1 MKGREAIMDLER
13 REWLEADGL
22 GGYASGTAAGIR
34 TRRYHGLLLASA
46 RPPTDRFVL
55 VNGMDVAVDAGSGWV
70 PCSTQSYR
78 GDVRHPEGWSRLESF
93 ERSPWPT
100 WKYRV
105 GEGLTLVQEIFVVPG
120 QPQTFVRFRLLA
132 EDKEAKAAAKRATL
146 VVRPFLS
153 GRDYHALHFANT
165 AFRFESDLGHG
176 AVTWRPYDGV
186 PAIEAKYDGEWI
198 QEPLWYRRFEY
209 AAEAERGLDHEEDLA
224 SPGYFRMSLAKG
236 EAAVIFRALIGENAT
251 SVAAEAPGAKA
262 KAKAAPALSAAKVT
276 KAATALALTKA
287 AAAKET
293 KRRANLG
300 DELFAAADAYIVQR
314 GKGRTIVAGYPWFTD
329 WGRDTF
335 LALRGLC
342 LATGRLSDAEAILL
356 EWSGA
361 VSEGM
366 LPNRFPDRG
375 EAPEFNSVDASLWYV
390 VVCGEY
396 LEAAKRA
403 GRKVSPRT
411 KARLTKA
418 VGEILTGYANGTRYG
433 IRADAD
439 GLLAAGEKG
448 QQLTWMD
455 ARVGASEI
463 TPRIGKPVEIQA
475 LWINA
480 LRVGAA
486 LGDPH
491 WDELRQRARKSFE
504 ARFWN
509 ADLGGLYDVVDVD
522 HVPGQLSAAVRPN
535 QILAVG
541 GLGEPLI
548 DGKKAQSVVALVED
562 RLLTPLGLRTLAAD
576 EPDYCP
582 LYEGDSAARDG
593 AYHQG
598 TVWPWLLGPFVD
610 AWVRVHGGG
619 AEAVAEARR
628 RFLAPLQA
636 HLSEAGLG
644 HVSEV
649 ADGDPP
655 HRPAG
660 CPFQAWSV
668 GELLRAVRALT
679 PPEHTTTPAKPGK
692 PMAARAVAPAKPA
705 ATAAKP
711 AKARRR

>member
-1 MKGREAIMDLER
+1 MKGGEIMELER

-34 TRRYHGLLLASA
+34 TRRYHALLLASA

-70 PCSTQSYR
+70 PCSTQAYR

-93 ERSPWPT
+93 ERSPWPV

-105 GEGLTLVQEIFVVPG
+105 GEGLTLVQEILVAPG
-120 QPQTFVRFRLLA
+120 EPQTLVRFRLLA
-132 EDKEAKAAAKRATL
+132 EDKEAKAAARHATL

-153 GRDYHALHFANT
+153 GRDHHALHFRNPH
-165 AFRFESDLGHG
+165 FRFESDLAPGT
-176 AVTWRPYDGV
+176 VTWHPYDGV
-186 PAIEAKYDGEWI
+186 PAVEARFDGEWI
-198 QEPLWYRRFEY
+198 QEPQWYRRFEY
-209 AAEAERGLDHEEDLA
+209 AAETERGLDHEEDLA

-236 EAAVIFRALIGENAT
+236 EAALVFRALVGDEAT
-251 SVAAEAPGAKA
+251 VATTAALAAAADAAKARPTAAKA
-262 KAKAAPALSAAKVT
+262 KGTTAPGMAAAKVT
-276 KAATALALTKA
+276 KAPTALALVKA
-287 AAAKET
+287 AAAKEE
-293 KRRANLG
+293 KRRAKLG
-300 DELFAAADAYIVQR
+300 DELSLAADSYLVQR
-314 GKGRTIVAGYPWFTD
+314 GKGRTIVAGYPWFAD

-342 LATGRLSDAEAILL
+342 LATGRLEDAEAILL

-366 LPNRFPDRG
+366 LPNRFPDHG
-375 EAPEFNSVDASLWYV
+375 EAPEYNSVDASLWYV
-390 VVCGEY
+390 IVCGEY
-396 LEAAKRA
+396 LDATKRA
-403 GRKVSPRT
+403 GRKVSPGT

-418 VGEILTGYANGTRYG
+418 VAEILEGYAKGTRYG
-433 IRADAD
+433 IRADKD

-455 ARVGASEI
+455 ARVGTREI

-475 LWINA
+475 LWVNA

-486 LGDPH
+486 LGDAQ
-491 WDELRQRARKSFE
+491 WDEVRQRARRSFE
-504 ARFWN
+504 AKFWN
-509 ADLGGLYDVVDVD
+509 AGLGGLHDVVDVD
-522 HVPGQLSAAVRPN
+522 HVPGKVDASVRPN

-541 GLGEPLI
+541 GLPEALI
-548 DGKKAQSVVALVED
+548 DGKKAQSIVTLVED
-562 RLLTPLGLRTLAAD
+562 RLLTPLGLRTLAPD
-576 EPDYCP
+576 EPGYCP
-582 LYEGDSAARDG
+582 RFEGDSAARDG

-610 AWVRVHGGG
+610 AWMRVQDGG
-619 AEAVAEARR
+619 AESHEEARR

-636 HLSEAGLG
+636 HLSDAGLG

-649 ADGDPP
+649 ADGDAP

-668 GELLRAVRALT
+668 GELLRVVRALT
-679 PPEHTTTPAKPGK
+679 PPEPEAKAKAAKPI
-692 PMAARAVAPAKPA
+692 
-705 ATAAKP
+705 AAKP

>member
-1 MKGREAIMDLER
+1 MELDR

-22 GGYASGTAAGIR
+22 GGYASGTASGIR
-34 TRRYHGLLLASA
+34 TRRYHALLLASA
-46 RPPTDRFVL
+46 RPPTERFVL

-70 PCSTQSYR
+70 PCSTQAYR

-93 ERSPWPT
+93 EASPWPT
-100 WKYRV
+100 WTYRV
-105 GEGLTLVQEIFVVPG
+105 GDGLTLVQELLVAPG
-120 QPQTFVRFRLLA
+120 EARTFVRFRLVA
-132 EDKEAKAAAKRATL
+132 EDRDAKAAAKDAVL

-153 GRDYHALHFANT
+153 GRDYHALHFHNPH
-165 AFRFESDLGHG
+165 FRFESELAGG
-176 AVTWRPYDGV
+176 TVAWRPYDGV
-186 PAIEAKYDGEWI
+186 PGIEAAFDGEWV

-209 AAEAERGLDHEEDLA
+209 AAETERGLEHEEDLA
-224 SPGYFRMSLAKG
+224 SPGYFRLRFAKG
-236 EAAVIFRALIGENAT
+236 EAALAFRALLDVPAG
-251 SVAAEAPGAKA
+251 AAPAAKA
-262 KAKAAPALSAAKVT
+262 KGKAPAAAKVQRGI
-276 KAATALALTKA
+276 TALAAFRTA
-287 AAAKET
+287 AAREAR
-293 KRRANLG
+293 RRAKLG
-300 DELFAAADAYIVQR
+300 GGLAAAADAYIVQR
-314 GKGRTIVAGYPWFTD
+314 GTGRTIVAGYPWFTD

-335 LALRGLC
+335 LAMRGLC
-342 LATGRLSDAEAILL
+342 LATGRLADAEAILL

-396 LEAAKRA
+396 LDAAKRA
-403 GRKVSPRT
+403 GRKVPART
-411 KARLTKA
+411 KARLAKA
-418 VGEILTGYANGTRYG
+418 VQEILAGYADGTRYG

-439 GLLAAGEKG
+439 GLLAAGVAG

-455 ARVGASEI
+455 ARVGAREI

-486 LGDPH
+486 LGERR
-491 WDELRQRARKSFE
+491 WEEMRARARRSFE
-504 ARFWN
+504 QRFWN
-509 ADLGGLYDVVDVD
+509 PSLGGLHDVVDADHEPGKVD
-522 HVPGQLSAAVRPN
+522 AAVRPN

-541 GLGEPLI
+541 GLRETLL
-548 DGKKAQSVVALVED
+548 DGKKAQSVVDLVED
-562 RLLTPLGLRTLAAD
+562 RLLTPLGLRTLAPD
-576 EPDYCP
+576 EPGYRP
-582 LYEGDSAARDG
+582 RYEGDAAARDG

-610 AWVRVHGGG
+610 AWLRVRGGG
-619 AEAVAEARR
+619 ADAVAEARS
-628 RFLAPLQA
+628 RFLAPLEA
-636 HLSEAGLG
+636 HVAEAGVG

-668 GELLRAVRALT
+668 GEMLRIERALAS
-679 PPEHTTTPAKPGK
+679 PEEPK
-692 PMAARAVAPAKPA
+692 APKAPKSVPE
-705 ATAAKP
+705 TDD
-711 AKARRR
+711 ARRPEAPVARPARTRRR